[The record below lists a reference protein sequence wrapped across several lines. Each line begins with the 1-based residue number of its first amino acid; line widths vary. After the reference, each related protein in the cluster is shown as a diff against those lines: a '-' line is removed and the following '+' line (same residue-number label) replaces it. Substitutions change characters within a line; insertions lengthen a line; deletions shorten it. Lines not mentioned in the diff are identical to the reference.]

1 MSIKTRV
8 ERLEKRAGDTA
19 QRFESVYV
27 GDDGVIWR
35 DATRLPITAAELS
48 ELRNHARVYVTRSNI
63 EYERL

>member
-1 MSIKTRV
+1 MSLRKRID
-8 ERLEKRAGDTA
+8 RLEKRTGATA

-35 DATRLPITAAELS
+35 DATRLPITAAELA
-48 ELRNHARVYVTRSNI
+48 ELRKTARVHVTRSNI